1 MDYQLTITPKD
12 KPYNEIQNYAAFAA
26 IKSDGS
32 VVAWGNS
39 DFGGTAPNITDVKQ
53 IFSSGFA
60 FAALKNDGSVVS
72 WGTDGNN
79 SPINTPNMTNVKTIS
94 STESAFA
101 ALTNDGQVVTWGN
114 TVNDA
119 VVSSLT
125 NVKEIYSNNYAF
137 AALKNDGS
145 VVTWGDGAKGGDS
158 SNDLSKLDGTVDV
171 IKIFS
176 TKEAFAALKTDG
188 SVVAWGSNSSVPVS
202 ISNPSNQDFIPV
214 KEVYAS
220 DGAFAA
226 FREDGS
232 VVFWGDSYGGGYSD
246 DVTLAALND
255 STKKVVNIFSNSGS
269 FVALREDHSVVR
281 WGGYSAG
288 LDVIENISKIF
299 SSGNSFAAI
308 TDNGSVITW
317 GIGESDYGGDSS
329 NVSSQLNDQSNPV
342 ITIYST
348 FWAFA
353 ALRQDG
359 SVVTWGDGVSG
370 GDSSSVATQ
379 INDINNPNFK
389 PVSKIFTTSWGTF
402 AALRNDG
409 SVVTWGDSNALS
421 SQSDIV
427 SIANATTD
435 DNYVLAPLP
444 ILPPT
449 PSTPTP
455 PQPVVIENHAPTG
468 SVSISGTPSQGQ
480 VLTVS
485 NTLADAN
492 GMGAVSY
499 QWFNNS
505 GAIQNA
511 TQTTYTLTQAD
522 VGKTFS
528 VTASYM
534 DYEGFSASVVSSST
548 MAVANI
554 NDAPTG
560 AVFITGTATQGQ
572 VLTASN
578 TLADLDGIGTVSYQ
592 WQRSGSD
599 IPSATQ
605 STYVLTQN
613 DVDKTISVKASYI
626 DKFDAHESVSSAV
639 TAKIVNVNDTPT
651 GTISILGTATQNQ
664 TLIANIDTVVDLDG
678 IGDISYQWQ
687 RSGSEILSAT
697 QSTYVL
703 TQTDVDKTIS
713 VKANYIDKF
722 GASESVGSAATAKIV
737 DVNDKP
743 SGRVSLSGTPAQ
755 NHTLTA
761 SNDLSDLDG
770 LGPISYQWLRNNN
783 AILNATQ
790 ATYALTQIDVGNV
803 VSVKASFTDGLG
815 NLEDVIGGFFSP
827 GLDPLT
833 IANENDLPKGN
844 VSITGMAKK
853 GHVLSASNTLTDIDG
868 LGEIHYQWLN
878 EGNVIANADQ
888 ASYELTQEDVGK
900 NISVK
905 ASYTDLQKTNESMT
919 SSAMLISANK
929 APTGAITLKGSPVW
943 GATLT
948 ASSTLKDADGLGKL
962 SYSWQNGAGEL
973 STSPSYKLGEDA
985 IDTNVWLTVHYTDKK
1000 GNIEEVNSKPVD
1012 VTISKKSSAYNDI
1025 LKGTAVA
1032 DKLSGL
1038 SGNDT
1043 LVGGAGSD
1051 RLTGGKGS
1059 DIFVFTASDFYTA
1072 DSNDGLVLNSAVDTV
1087 ADFNVKEH
1095 DVLDFGDLGE
1105 LSFYP
1110 SLNDAQDELAKLF
1123 YVKGSGK
1130 IYLNTNEDGGF
1141 TPTVIVVLTGKPAV
1155 NTDLTD
1161 WNYPA
1166 V

>member
-1 MDYQLTITPKD
+1 
-12 KPYNEIQNYAAFAA
+12 
-26 IKSDGS
+26 
-32 VVAWGNS
+32 
-39 DFGGTAPNITDVKQ
+39 
-53 IFSSGFA
+53 
-60 FAALKNDGSVVS
+60 
-72 WGTDGNN
+72 
-79 SPINTPNMTNVKTIS
+79 MTNVKTIS

-101 ALTNDGQVVTWGN
+101 ALTNDGKVVDWGN

-125 NVKEIYSNNYAF
+125 NVKEIYSNTYAF

-145 VVTWGDGAKGGDS
+145 VVTWGDGAKGGDGP
-158 SNDLSKLDGTVDV
+158 NDASQLDGTVDV

-176 TKEAFAALKTDG
+176 TKDAFAALKKDG
-188 SVVAWGSNSSVPVS
+188 SVVAWGSISSVPDS
-202 ISNPSNQDFIPV
+202 ISNPSNQDFIHV
-214 KEVYAS
+214 QEVYAT

-226 FREDGS
+226 LREDGS
-232 VVFWGDSYGGGYSD
+232 VVYWGSSSSGGKNDDTKLNLALSD
-246 DVTLAALND
+246 TNNNVTH
-255 STKKVVNIFSNSGS
+255 IFSNS
-269 FVALREDHSVVR
+269 
-281 WGGYSAG
+281 
-288 LDVIENISKIF
+288 
-299 SSGNSFAAI
+299 NSFAALRA
-308 TDNGSVITW
+308 DGSIVTW
-317 GIGESDYGGDSS
+317 GVKAGILKNNGFFNWENEPNAIIDENSLIYSTGEAFAVKKNSGVLVTWGGDPSSEGDYGQSTSTDYYDVT
-329 NVSSQLNDQSNPV
+329 NQLNDPSNLV
-342 ITIYST
+342 TTIYST

-359 SVVTWGDGVSG
+359 SVVTWGNNWDV
-370 GDSSSVATQ
+370 DSSSVASQ
-379 INDINNPNFK
+379 LNGDIDVK
-389 PVSKIFTTSWGTF
+389 QIFTTGGGAF
-402 AALRNDG
+402 AALRVDG
-409 SVVTWGDSNALS
+409 SVVTWGS
-421 SQSDIV
+421 SSDGASINSPFVADQLKSGVV
-427 SIANATTD
+427 SFANATTD

-626 DKFDAHESVSSAV
+626 DKFDAHESLSSAV

-651 GTISILGTATQNQ
+651 GTISILGAATQNQ

-815 NLEDVIGGFFSP
+815 NLENVIGGFFSP

-853 GHVLSASNTLTDIDG
+853 GHVLSASNMLTDIDG

>member
-1 MDYQLTITPKD
+1 MDNQPTITSKD

-39 DFGGTAPNITDVKQ
+39 DFGGTAPNNITNVKQ

-101 ALTNDGQVVTWGN
+101 ALTIDGKVIAWGN
-114 TVNDA
+114 ADKGGS
-119 VVSSLT
+119 VSSLT
-125 NVKEIYSNNYAF
+125 DVKEIYSNNYAF

-145 VVTWGDGAKGGDS
+145 VVTWGDLNSGGS
-158 SNDLSKLDGTVDV
+158 SLDVDLTHVD
-171 IKIFS
+171 KIFS
-176 TKEAFAALKTDG
+176 TIDAFAALKTDG
-188 SVVAWGSNSSVPVS
+188 SVVAWGSSFDGGNI
-202 ISNPSNQDFIPV
+202 ISNILSQLNGINKV
-214 KEVYAS
+214 KNIYSTDA
-220 DGAFAA
+220 AFAA
-226 FREDGS
+226 LREDGS

-370 GDSSSVATQ
+370 GDSSSVANQ

-651 GTISILGTATQNQ
+651 GTISILGAATQNQ

-853 GHVLSASNTLTDIDG
+853 GHVLSASNMLTDIDG